1 MDVKKLGRIPR
12 GGGWQ
17 ALGEDVGRA
26 NRRADRRGGGYDR
39 IHSVVD
45 DHSRLAYSEI
55 LPDET
60 GPTCAAFYAR
70 AHAFFAAH
78 GIDIQAVMTD
88 NAFAYTNAVA
98 FRQTLT
104 DLGVKHVQ
112 IRPRRP
118 QTNGKVERFNRTLLE
133 EWAYVR
139 TYRSNHART
148 RAFDRFLHTYNQHR
162 PHASLGGRPPMTRV
176 SNGPRHYT

>member
-1 MDVKKLGRIPR
+1 MTTPDSP
-12 GGGWQ
+12 
-17 ALGEDVGRA
+17 DC
-26 NRRADRRGGGYDR
+26 
-39 IHSVVD
+39 
-45 DHSRLAYSEI
+45 EI

-60 GPTCAAFYAR
+60 GDTCAGFYAR

-88 NAFAYTNAVA
+88 NAFAYTKAVT
-98 FRQTLT
+98 FRQTLAG
-104 DLGVKHVQ
+104 LGVKHVR

-133 EWAYVR
+133 EWAYIR

-148 RAFDRFLHTYNQHR
+148 RAFDRSLHTDNHPR
-162 PHASLGGRPPMTRV
+162 PHTSLGGRLPMSRV
-176 SNGPRHYT
+176 NNAL